1 MALFK
6 GKNLKLFILIERED
20 SDTVPYTDADYK
32 MIGTENEITISLKSD
47 NETYNTK
54 TYGNVVDAGPRQ
66 LSIKGTAETVVEND
80 AGHNALVKADGK
92 TTRFQVRDVSG
103 RAEENVTAAT
113 DPLDKIYIESAFL
126 VSETE
131 EKASATG
138 LVEFTFTLES
148 SGIFIRNLPARPYVP
163 AA

>member
-6 GKNLKLFILIERED
+6 GKNLKLFIANVETPAD
-20 SDTVPYTDADYK
+20 DADYV
-32 MIGTENEITISLKSD
+32 MVGTENEITISLKSD

-66 LSIKGTAETVVEND
+66 MTIKGTAETVVEND
-80 AGHNALVKADGK
+80 AGHNALVAADGE
-92 TTRFQVRDVSG
+92 TVRFQVRDVSARPEG
-103 RAEENVTAAT
+103 SETAAT
-113 DPLDKIYIESAFL
+113 HANDKIYIESAFL

-148 SGIFIRNLPARPYVP
+148 SGIFVRNLPARAYNPGT
-163 AA
+163 

>member
-6 GKNLKLFILIERED
+6 GKNLKLFIANVAEPAD
-20 SDTVPYTDADYK
+20 DTDYV
-32 MIGTENEITISLKSD
+32 MVGTENEITISLKSD

-66 LSIKGTAETVVEND
+66 MTVKGTAETVVEND
-80 AGHNALVKADGK
+80 AGHNALIAADGQ
-92 TTRFQVRDVSG
+92 TVRFQIRDVSG
-103 RAEENVTAAT
+103 RSEANVTAAT

-148 SGIFIRNLPARPYVP
+148 SGIFTRNLPARAYNPGT
-163 AA
+163 